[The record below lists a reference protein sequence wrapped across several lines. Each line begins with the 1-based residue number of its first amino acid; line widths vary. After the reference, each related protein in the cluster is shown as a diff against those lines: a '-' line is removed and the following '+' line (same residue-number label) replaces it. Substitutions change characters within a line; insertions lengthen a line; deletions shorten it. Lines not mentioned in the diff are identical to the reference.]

1 MASNFRTSNS
11 IADISFAGG
20 SFSIDGRM
28 CRCFLDTG
36 YPIQVE
42 ELTTGEVVTD
52 VNGGIAF
59 GLRPG
64 FAKVSVCVAYGSTDD
79 AFLRRKF
86 EQMQTNLLVKTPEAY
101 RISVQDGVGNSAEF
115 KKAYPVS
122 YMGMPSV
129 AGDGRIQAV
138 RYTFIA
144 TNCGE

>member
-11 IADISFAGG
+11 IEDISFAGG
-20 SFSIDGRM
+20 SFSVEGRM
-28 CRCFLDTG
+28 CRSFLDTG

-42 ELTTGEVVTD
+42 ELTTGEIVTD
-52 VNGGIAF
+52 VNGEVAF
-59 GLRPG
+59 GIRPG

-86 EQMQTNLLVKTPEAY
+86 AQMQTNVLVKKPESF
-101 RISVQDGVGNSAEF
+101 RISVKDGRGNSADF

-129 AGDGRIQAV
+129 AGDGRVQAV

-144 TNCGE
+144 TNCVD